1 MTKRVRVKTR
11 SGQSLWIITPNI
23 NVESFMNKK
32 KGITFLEIFYAF
44 AQKLLKPSKNVLS
57 DKEKRQWEPGVRCTM
72 IELNNKVVQLKFFA
86 REMQRKE
93 KELLSR
99 EDIKKKIYDYKPYQI
114 FLALT
119 EGYLNTLHSINDFI
133 KQTDKAL
140 GKKYSKEMRG
150 KPWFL
155 LYMDLRNLFHHIESP
170 SVTIIG
176 KKIVFIFE
184 RTDELN
190 FPPRFL
196 SENMKDERG
205 RYMIEVNCDYLIKEV
220 LDSLNKWAEKYLNLL
235 NKEET
240 FEPITSFY
248 KDGRLKSKK
257 VTLGTL
263 IKIANDS

>member
-1 MTKRVRVKTR
+1 MTKRVRVKI

-23 NVESFMNKK
+23 NVESFMNRK

-44 AQKLLKPSKNVLS
+44 AQKLVSSRRKSLQEEEM
-57 DKEKRQWEPGVRCTM
+57 KEERITVRMTLL
-72 IELNNKVVQLKFFA
+72 ELDNKVVQLKFFVN
-86 REMQRKE
+86 EMKKKE

-99 EDIKKKIYDYKPYQI
+99 KDIKKKIYDYKPYQI

-133 KQTDKAL
+133 KQIDKAL
-140 GKKYSKEMRG
+140 GKNYSKEMRG

-176 KKIVFIFE
+176 NKVAFIFE
-184 RTDELN
+184 RTDKLN

-220 LDSLNKWAEKYLNLL
+220 LDSLNKWAKKYLDLIDK
-235 NKEET
+235 KET
-240 FEPITSFY
+240 IEPIIGFY
-248 KDGRLKSKK
+248 KNGRLKSKK